1 MKSKFYF
8 LIIIIIIHIFIPV
21 SVFAQFSY
29 KWAFTLGDEFTDAV
43 YGMTIDT
50 DGDIYL
56 VGTNSAAFDFDPGQ
70 GISLPNKTSSSNLF
84 FAKYTKEGELVFVK
98 SLGTE
103 MYFEFGIRIAV
114 DAFKN
119 IFIAGL
125 IGNNADMDPGPGESI
140 IEVDEYVDAFVA
152 KYDSIGEYI
161 FSFNI
166 KTEYAG
172 SFIDIDKNNNLF
184 VYGEFSSTNDFDP
197 GAGEYILDGG
207 DRKPYLA
214 RYSDDG
220 DFIYAIAFDT
230 TQSNNE
236 YSQMVITDV
245 ATDASAATYITGYFT
260 GGIDFDPGQAVFPL
274 ISVSYSLFI
283 AKYDAQGHFVFVKH
297 LAATLE
303 DLVFAPPRI
312 ELDEDKNI
320 YIASSYLG
328 TIDFDPGPDSMT
340 YTSSSGYDVF
350 FAKYDASGNFIYV
363 KRLEGTG
370 EFDFVSELKIGEN
383 NNIYL
388 TGTFNG
394 ANDFDPGTGT
404 AIHSVSEYADM
415 FLAKYD
421 NAGNYL
427 SSISTGGGFQDF
439 PRGMALDEEGN
450 VYIGGEFYEEFDPDP
465 IGQDLYYTN
474 GYEDMFLVKYG
485 QTLVPVSNPEVYK
498 GALQVAPNPGT
509 GLFYITLPTAEGRIS
524 IRVADLNG
532 RDVAGQC
539 TFSGTVVTV
548 DIRHLP
554 AGIYMAIISTD
565 LGQQVVKLVKG

>member
-1 MKSKFYF
+1 MKFLKVSIYF
-8 LIIIIIIHIFIPV
+8 ICLFLPIELI
-21 SVFAQFSY
+21 AQFSY
-29 KWAFTLGDEFTDAV
+29 EWAFTLGGYLSEHINDVKVDQ
-43 YGMTIDT
+43 
-50 DGDIYL
+50 DGDIYV
-56 VGTNSAAFDFDPGQ
+56 VGSHGSAIDFDPGE
-70 GISLPNKTSSSNLF
+70 GVVNLGGDGFSDLF
-84 FAKYTKEGELVFVK
+84 FAKYTKEGELVFAK
-98 SLGTE
+98 SIGTE
-103 MYFEFGIRIAV
+103 TISELALKV
-114 DAFKN
+114 DVDLEKN
-119 IFIAGL
+119 IYISGT
-125 IGNNADMDPGPGESI
+125 IGNNTDLDPGPGEYI
-140 IEVDEYVDAFVA
+140 TETEGYVDGFAA
-152 KYDSIGEYI
+152 KYDSSGQYVFSLI
-161 FSFNI
+161 FKNLNGGAAI
-166 KTEYAG
+166 NLDE
-172 SFIDIDKNNNLF
+172 NNNVF
-184 VYGEFSSTNDFDP
+184 VYGEFLSTNDFDP

-230 TQSNNE
+230 AQSNAE
-236 YSQMVITDV
+236 FSQMVISDI
-245 ATDASAATYITGYFT
+245 AIDDSAATYITGLFI

-283 AKYDAQGHFVFVKH
+283 AKYDAQGQFVFVKYID
-297 LAATLE
+297 ANVE
-303 DLVFAPPRI
+303 NEGFIQPRI
-312 ELDEDKNI
+312 ELDEDNNI
-320 YIASSYLG
+320 YIADTYWG
-328 TIDFDPGPDSMT
+328 TKDFDPGPDSMT
-340 YTSSSGYDVF
+340 YTSSSGYDIF

-363 KRLEGTG
+363 KRMEGTG
-370 EFDFVSELKIGEN
+370 EFDFAGELKLGEN

-388 TGTFNG
+388 TGSFNG

-509 GLFYITLPTAEGRIS
+509 GLFYITLPTAEGVSS
-524 IRVADLNG
+524 IRVADLTG
-532 RDVAGQC
+532 RDVAGER
-539 TFSGTVVTV
+539 TFSGTEVTV

-565 LGQQVVKLVKG
+565 LGQQVVKLVKV